1 VTTIGECLKA
11 YGLSESYL
19 SMRTRDGYEQ
29 WASWDSESVC
39 GQACIDLMDKTFNLL
54 VAIDP
59 LARPALWEALITAM
73 NIICNG

>member
-1 VTTIGECLKA
+1 MTSIGECLRV

-19 SMRTRDGYEQ
+19 SMKTRDGYEE

-39 GQACIDLMDKTFNLL
+39 GQACLDLRDKAFRLL
-54 VAIDP
+54 TAVDP
-59 LARPALWEALITAM
+59 LARPPLWEGLITAM